1 MMASW
6 CVPLLTY
13 FDFDTCSAKAAD
25 CWALGVCLYMWLYLR
40 PPFEAPTLYMLLEEI
55 RQKQPPIDTAVVVGE
70 ELMALLLGLLARK
83 PTQRLRV
90 KDLRRNELL
99 TRCGEMPPSSAMTQ
113 GQLAKEELRSAI
125 SLVVVTLRAQ
135 AVLSAPLRADTGEDT
150 PTETGSELVEHGT
163 IAQEAA
169 KVTDPSEV
177 SLIPGKLGSGEY
189 LNALDC

>member
-1 MMASW
+1 
-6 CVPLLTY
+6 
-13 FDFDTCSAKAAD
+13 
-25 CWALGVCLYMWLYLR
+25 MWLYLR

-55 RQKQPPIDTAVVVGE
+55 RQKQPPIDAAVVVSE

-125 SLVVVTLRAQ
+125 SLVAVTLRAQ
-135 AVLSAPLRADTGEDT
+135 AVLLTPLRADTGEDT

-177 SLIPGKLGSGEY
+177 SLMPGRLGSGEHPWGVALY

>member
-1 MMASW
+1 
-6 CVPLLTY
+6 
-13 FDFDTCSAKAAD
+13 
-25 CWALGVCLYMWLYLR
+25 MWLYLR

-70 ELMALLLGLLARK
+70 ELMALLLGLLACK

-135 AVLSAPLRADTGEDT
+135 AVLSARPLRADTGEDT

-177 SLIPGKLGSGEY
+177 SLIPGKLGPGEY

>member
-1 MMASW
+1 M
-6 CVPLLTY
+6 
-13 FDFDTCSAKAAD
+13 
-25 CWALGVCLYMWLYLR
+25 GVCLYMWLYLR
-40 PPFEAPTLYMLLEEI
+40 PPFEAPTLYLLLEEV
-55 RQKQPPIDTAVVVGE
+55 RQKEPPFDAAVTVSE

-99 TRCGEMPPSSAMTQ
+99 TRCGEMPPSNVMSQ

-125 SLVVVTLRAQ
+125 SLVTATLRAQ
-135 AVLSAPLRADTGEDT
+135 ARLSGGPLRASTSEDA

-163 IAQEAA
+163 AEQETV

-177 SLIPGKLGSGEY
+177 SLMPGRLGSGEHPWGVALY

>member
-1 MMASW
+1 
-6 CVPLLTY
+6 
-13 FDFDTCSAKAAD
+13 
-25 CWALGVCLYMWLYLR
+25 MWLYLR

-55 RQKQPPIDTAVVVGE
+55 RQKQPPIDTAVVVSE

-135 AVLSAPLRADTGEDT
+135 AVLSTPLRAGTSISEGT
-150 PTETGSELVEHGT
+150 HTETGSELVEHGT
-163 IAQEAA
+163 IGQEAA
-169 KVTDPSEV
+169 KVTGPSEV